1 MAEAACQ
8 QNFRPD
14 AAAPRRSA
22 RDLAGGQPETEPPRQ
37 RRSGGVHPLK
47 VMRYVRVLSPAS
59 NSGLPDPRL
68 GAYHPGCHGVLSR
81 FPDRLPVAR

>member
-1 MAEAACQ
+1 M
-8 QNFRPD
+8 
-14 AAAPRRSA
+14 
-22 RDLAGGQPETEPPRQ
+22 
-37 RRSGGVHPLK
+37 HPLK
-47 VMRYVRVLSPAS
+47 VMPYVRVLSPAS